1 MLSNFIIRSTAA
13 FGGTPFRLNKCTA
26 LGSAGTGAAA
36 GASAGGVPGAL
47 VGGALGIA
55 GSLIGGLFGKRN
67 TDKTNELNYKIMQE
81 QNRFN
86 AAEAQKL
93 REWQEMMY
101 RMYGTSS
108 AKANDM
114 RAAGLNALLGDVSAS
129 GNVGSGASASGAESA
144 QMMPADY
151 SFIGDA
157 AQRGLT
163 AYNTTRSVDA
173 SVSLQ
178 KSQENVNKSIEGV
191 NMAQKGLMRSQTD
204 MQKMTYRFAMDTYQ
218 NRLLQ
223 EQFKAELSNWQG
235 FDAMYDARLK
245 AFSLYNVMPREVEK
259 NVAQTM
265 SFYASAFRDIANGKY
280 TLKQTENYGRWLSI
294 QQTFAHA
301 ATVQS
306 SAALMQ
312 GRAALTNADANA
324 SYLKK
329 LGGYYGSLTSGQNMT
344 NEMSRYYT
352 DFMLG
357 KMPISKAE
365 YILRQTPYK
374 HLLDLNIQQNEWSL
388 NKLMQEPDLIR
399 SLSGM
404 YKSETSLTNKRVDS
418 YDTDKI
424 FERGESVT
432 RMFKNV
438 SDGIGNFTPK
448 PKSRLNKRSSTGG
461 EPTPSPSGKSWL
473 DAYRENPNYSPTGY

>member
-1 MLSNFIIRSTAA
+1 MLSNIIIRSAAA
-13 FGGTPFRLNKCTA
+13 FGGAPFRLTKCTA
-26 LGSAGTGAAA
+26 LGSAGAGAAG
-36 GASAGGVPGAL
+36 GAAVGGVPGAL
-47 VGGALGIA
+47 VGGALGLA
-55 GSLIGGLFGKRN
+55 GSLLGGIFGKSN
-67 TDKTNELNYKIMQE
+67 TEKTNQMNYKIMQE

-86 AAEAQKL
+86 AEEAKKN
-93 REWQEMMY
+93 RDWQELMY
-101 RMYGTSS
+101 RMFGTSS

-129 GNVGSGASASGAESA
+129 GNVGSGAAATAAESA
-144 QMMPADY
+144 QMLPTDY
-151 SFIGDA
+151 SFVGDA
-157 AQRGLT
+157 ANRGLA
-163 AYNTTRSVDA
+163 AYNSTRSVDA

-191 NMAQKGLMRSQTD
+191 NIAQKGLMESQTD
-204 MQKMTYRFAMDTYQ
+204 MQKMTYKFALDTYQ

-223 EQFKAELSNWQG
+223 EQFKAELANWQG

-245 AFSLYNVMPREVEK
+245 AFSLYNVMPQEVEK

-265 SFYASAFRDIANGKY
+265 SFYASAFRDIAAGKY
-280 TLKQTENYGRWLSI
+280 TLKQTENYGKWLSI

-301 ATVQS
+301 ATTQS
-306 SAALMQ
+306 QAALLQ
-312 GRAALTNADANA
+312 GRAAITNANANA

-329 LGGYYGSLTSGQNMT
+329 LGNYYGSLTSGQNYSNQMQQ
-344 NEMSRYYT
+344 YYT

-357 KMPISKAE
+357 RMPIGKAE
-365 YILRQTPYK
+365 SILRQTPYK

-388 NKLMQEPDLIR
+388 NKLMEEPDLIR

-404 YKSETSLTNKRVDS
+404 YKSETSFTNKRVES

-438 SDGIGNFTPK
+438 SDGISNFTPK
-448 PKSRLNKRSSTGG
+448 PKIKQGSTSGSL
-461 EPTPSPSGKSWL
+461 TPPPSGKSWL
-473 DAYRENPNYSPTGY
+473 DAYRENPNYSPTGYK

>member
-1 MLSNFIIRSTAA
+1 MISDIILRSTAA
-13 FGGTPFRLNKCTA
+13 FGGAPFRLNKCTS
-26 LGSAGTGAAA
+26 LSSAAGGAAA
-36 GASAGGVPGAL
+36 GASVGGVPGAL
-47 VGGALGIA
+47 VGGALNVA
-55 GSLIGGLFGKRN
+55 GSLLGGLFGKSN
-67 TDKTNELNYKIMQE
+67 TDKTNQMNYKIMLE

-86 AAEAQKL
+86 AEEAKKN
-93 REWQEMMY
+93 RDWQEMMY
-101 RMYGTSS
+101 RMFGTSS

-129 GNVGSGASASGAESA
+129 GNVGSGAAATAAQSAE
-144 QMMPADY
+144 MIPADY
-151 SFIGDA
+151 SFVGDA
-157 AQRGLT
+157 VNHGLA
-163 AYNTTRSVDA
+163 AYNTTRSVDS

-191 NMAQKGLMRSQTD
+191 NMAQEGLLESQTD
-204 MQKMTYRFAMDTYQ
+204 MQKLTYKFAMDTYQ

-223 EQFKAELSNWQG
+223 EQFKAELENWRG

-245 AFSLYNVMPREVEK
+245 AFSLYNVMPQEVEK

-265 SFYASAFRDIANGKY
+265 SFYASAFRDIAAGKY
-280 TLKQTENYGRWLSI
+280 TLKQTENYGKWLSI

-301 ATVQS
+301 ATVQGQ
-306 SAALMQ
+306 AALMQ
-312 GRAALTNADANA
+312 GRAALTNASANA
-324 SYLKK
+324 GYLKQ
-329 LGGYYGSLTSGQNMT
+329 LGGYYGALTLGQK
-344 NEMSRYYT
+344 MSNDMQRFYT

-357 KMPISKAE
+357 KMPIGKAE
-365 YILRQTPYK
+365 SILRQTPYK

-438 SDGIGNFTPK
+438 SDGISNFTPK
-448 PKSRLNKRSSTGG
+448 PKFNKGSSPGG
-461 EPTPSPSGKSWL
+461 ESTPPPSGKSWL
-473 DAYRENPNYSPTGY
+473 DAYRENPNYSPTGYK

>member
-1 MLSNFIIRSTAA
+1 MLSDFIIRSTAA
-13 FGGTPFRLNKCTA
+13 LGGAPFCLNKCTSLSSAAVGAASGGLPGAA
-26 LGSAGTGAAA
+26 LG
-36 GASAGGVPGAL
+36 L
-47 VGGALGIA
+47 A
-55 GSLIGGLFGKRN
+55 GSLIGGLFGKSN
-67 TDKTNELNYKIMQE
+67 TDKTNKMNYQIMQE

-86 AAEAQKL
+86 AEEAQKN
-93 REWQEMMY
+93 RDWQELMY
-101 RMYGTSS
+101 RMFGTTS
-108 AKANDM
+108 AKVNDM
-114 RAAGLNALLGDVSAS
+114 RSAGLNAFLGDVSAS
-129 GNVGSGASASGAESA
+129 GSVGSGSAASAGESA
-144 QMMPADY
+144 QMMPTDF
-151 SFIGDA
+151 SFVGDA
-157 AQRGLT
+157 AEHGLN

-191 NMAQKGLMRSQTD
+191 NMAQKGLTESQTD
-204 MQKMTYRFAMDTYQ
+204 MQKMTYKFAQDTYQ

-223 EQFKAELSNWQG
+223 EQFKAELENWRG

-245 AFSLYNVMPREVEK
+245 AFSLYNIMPQEVEK

-265 SFYASAFRDIANGKY
+265 SFYASAFRDIAEGKY
-280 TLKQTENYGRWLSI
+280 TLTQAENYGKWLSI

-301 ATVQS
+301 ATAQGQ
-306 SAALMQ
+306 AALMQ
-312 GRAALTNADANA
+312 GRAAITNANANA
-324 SYLKK
+324 RYLKQ

-344 NEMSRYYT
+344 NDLQRYYT

-357 KMPISKAE
+357 KMPIGKAE
-365 YILRQTPYK
+365 SILRQTPYK

-424 FERGESVT
+424 FERGESVS

-438 SDGIGNFTPK
+438 SDGIVNFTPK
-448 PKSRLNKRSSTGG
+448 PKFKKGSSSGG
-461 EPTPSPSGKSWL
+461 EPTPPPSGKSWL
-473 DAYRENPNYSPTGY
+473 DAYRENPNYSPTGYR

>member
-1 MLSNFIIRSTAA
+1 MLSNIILRSTAA
-13 FGGTPFRLNKCTA
+13 FGGAPFRLKKCTA
-26 LGSAGTGAAA
+26 LTSAAGGAAA
-36 GASAGGVPGAL
+36 GSSVGGVPGAL
-47 VGGALGIA
+47 VGGALGVA
-55 GSLIGGLFGKRN
+55 SSLLGGLFGKRN
-67 TDKTNELNYKIMQE
+67 TDKTNRWNYRIMQE

-86 AAEAQKL
+86 SEEAKKN
-93 REWQEMMY
+93 RDWQELMY
-101 RMYGTSS
+101 RMFGTSS

-129 GNVGSGASASGAESA
+129 GNVGSGSAATAAESA
-144 QMMPADY
+144 QMMPTDY
-151 SFIGDA
+151 SYVGDA
-157 AQRGLT
+157 ANRGLA

-178 KSQENVNKSIEGV
+178 QSQQNVNKSIEGV
-191 NMAQKGLMRSQTD
+191 NMAQKGFIESQTD
-204 MQKMTYRFAMDTYQ
+204 MQKMSYKFALDTYQ

-223 EQFKAELSNWQG
+223 EQFKAELANWQG

-245 AFSLYNVMPREVEK
+245 AFSLYNVMPQEVER

-265 SFYASAFRDIANGKY
+265 SFYASAFRDIAAGKY
-280 TLKQTENYGRWLSI
+280 TLKQTENYGKWLSI

-301 ATVQS
+301 ATVQGQ
-306 SAALMQ
+306 AALMQ
-312 GRAALTNADANA
+312 GRAAITNANANA
-324 SYLKK
+324 SYLKQ
-329 LGGYYGSLTSGQNMT
+329 LGGYYGALTSGQH
-344 NEMSRYYT
+344 MSNDMQRYYT

-357 KMPISKAE
+357 KMPIGKAE
-365 YILRQTPYK
+365 SILRQTPYK
-374 HLLDLNIQQNEWSL
+374 HLLDLNVQQNEWSL

-432 RMFKNV
+432 RMLKNV
-438 SDGIGNFTPK
+438 SDGISNFTPK
-448 PKSRLNKRSSTGG
+448 PKFNKGSSSKGA
-461 EPTPSPSGKSWL
+461 PTPPPSGKSWL
-473 DAYRENPNYSPTGY
+473 DAYRENPNYSPTGYK

>member
-1 MLSNFIIRSTAA
+1 MLSNIIIRSTAA
-13 FGGTPFRLNKCTA
+13 FGGTPFRLKKCTA
-26 LGSAGTGAAA
+26 LGSAGAGAGAGAA
-36 GASAGGVPGAL
+36 AGGVPGAL

-55 GSLIGGLFGKRN
+55 SSLIGGLFGKHN
-67 TDKTNELNYKIMQE
+67 TDKTNAMNYKIMQE
-81 QNRFN
+81 QNKFN
-86 AAEAQKL
+86 AAEAEKL
-93 REWQEMMY
+93 RNWQEMMY
-101 RMYGTSS
+101 RMFGTSS

-129 GNVGSGASASGAESA
+129 GNVGSGAAGTAAESA

-151 SFIGDA
+151 SFIADA
-157 AQRGLT
+157 ADRGL
-163 AYNTTRSVDA
+163 AGYNSTRSVDA

-178 KSQENVNKSIEGV
+178 KSQENVNKSIEGINV
-191 NMAQKGLMRSQTD
+191 AQKGLIESQTN
-204 MQKMTYRFAMDTYQ
+204 MQRLTYKFAQDTYQ

-223 EQFKAELSNWQG
+223 EQFKAELQHWQG

-245 AFSLYNVMPREVEK
+245 AFSLYNVMPQEVEK

-265 SFYASAFRDIANGKY
+265 SFYASAFRDIAAGKY

-306 SAALMQ
+306 SAALME
-312 GRAALTNADANA
+312 GRAALANANANA
-324 SYLKK
+324 SYLAKM
-329 LGGYYGSLTSGQNMT
+329 GGYYGSLTSGQNMT

-357 KMPISKAE
+357 KMPIGKAE
-365 YILRQTPYK
+365 SILRQTPYR

-424 FERGESVT
+424 FERGESVS
-432 RMFKNV
+432 RMVKNI
-438 SDGIGNFTPK
+438 SDGVSNFTPK
-448 PKSRLNKRSSTGG
+448 LRSNKGSSAGNG
-461 EPTPSPSGKSWL
+461 STPPSSGKSWL
-473 DAYRENPNYSPTGY
+473 DAYRENPNYNPTGYK

>member
-1 MLSNFIIRSTAA
+1 MPMLSNIIIRSAAA
-13 FGGTPFRLNKCTA
+13 FGGAPFRFVKSTA
-26 LGSAGTGAAA
+26 LGSAGAGAAG
-36 GASAGGVPGAL
+36 GAAVGGVPGAL
-47 VGGALGIA
+47 VGGALGLA
-55 GSLIGGLFGKRN
+55 SSLVGGLFGKSN
-67 TDKTNELNYKIMQE
+67 TNKTNKANYKIMQE

-86 AAEAQKL
+86 AEEAQKY
-93 REWQEMMY
+93 RDWQELMY
-101 RMYGTSS
+101 RMFGTSS

-129 GNVGSGASASGAESA
+129 GNVGSGAAATAAESA
-144 QMMPADY
+144 QMLPTDY

-157 AQRGLT
+157 ANRGLD
-163 AYNTTRSVDA
+163 AYNSTRSVDA

-191 NMAQKGLMRSQTD
+191 NIAQKGLMESQTD
-204 MQKMTYRFAMDTYQ
+204 MQKMTYKFALDTYQ

-223 EQFKAELSNWQG
+223 EQFKAELANWQG

-245 AFSLYNVMPREVEK
+245 AFSLYNVMPQEVEK
-259 NVAQTM
+259 NIAQTM
-265 SFYASAFRDIANGKY
+265 SFYASAFRDIAAGKY
-280 TLKQTENYGRWLSI
+280 TLKQTENYGKWLSI

-301 ATVQS
+301 ATTQS
-306 SAALMQ
+306 QAALLQ
-312 GRAALTNADANA
+312 GRAAITNANANA

-329 LGGYYGSLTSGQNMT
+329 LGNYYGSLTTGQNYSNQMQQ
-344 NEMSRYYT
+344 YYT

-357 KMPISKAE
+357 RMPIGKAE
-365 YILRQTPYK
+365 SILRQTPYK

-388 NKLMQEPDLIR
+388 NKLMEEPDLIR

-404 YKSETSLTNKRVDS
+404 YKSETSFTNKRVES

-438 SDGIGNFTPK
+438 SDGISNFTPK
-448 PKSRLNKRSSTGG
+448 PKIKQGSASDS
-461 EPTPSPSGKSWL
+461 PTPPPSGKSWL
-473 DAYRENPNYSPTGY
+473 DAYRENPNYSPTGYK

>member
-1 MLSNFIIRSTAA
+1 MVSNFIIRSTAA

-26 LGSAGTGAAA
+26 LGSAGSGAAA
-36 GASAGGVPGAL
+36 GAAAGGVPGAL
-47 VGGALGIA
+47 VGGALGVA
-55 GSLIGGLFGKRN
+55 SSLIGGLFGKHN
-67 TDKTNELNYKIMQE
+67 TDKTNEWNYKIMQE
-81 QNRFN
+81 QNKFN
-86 AAEAQKL
+86 SAEAKKL
-93 REWQEMMY
+93 RDWQEMMY

-108 AKANDM
+108 AKANDL

-129 GNVGSGASASGAESA
+129 GNVGSGSAATAAESA
-144 QMMPADY
+144 QMMPTDY

-157 AQRGLT
+157 ASSGLA
-163 AYNTTRSVDA
+163 AYNTTRSIDS
-173 SVSLQ
+173 SVALQ

-191 NMAQKGLMRSQTD
+191 NMAQKGFVESQTD
-204 MQKMTYRFAMDTYQ
+204 MQKMTYKFAMDTYQ

-223 EQFKAELSNWQG
+223 EQFKSELANWQG

-245 AFSLYNVMPREVEK
+245 AFSLYNVMPQEVEK

-265 SFYASAFRDIANGKY
+265 SFYASAFRDIAAGKY
-280 TLKQTENYGRWLSI
+280 TLKQTENYGKWLSI

-301 ATVQS
+301 ATVQGQ
-306 SAALMQ
+306 AALMQ
-312 GRAALTNADANA
+312 GRAALTNANANA
-324 SYLKK
+324 TYLGK
-329 LGGYYGSLTSGQNMT
+329 LGDYYGSLTSGQNMT

-357 KMPISKAE
+357 KMPIGKAE
-365 YILRQTPYK
+365 NILRQTPYR

-404 YKSETSLTNKRVDS
+404 YKSEGALTNKRVES

-432 RMFKNV
+432 RMVKNI
-438 SDGIGNFTPK
+438 SDGISNFTPK
-448 PKSRLNKRSSTGG
+448 PRFTKDSSTDGKS
-461 EPTPSPSGKSWL
+461 TPPSGKSWL
-473 DAYRENPNYSPTGY
+473 DAYRENPNYNPTGYK

>member
-1 MLSNFIIRSTAA
+1 MLSNIFIRSAAA
-13 FGGTPFRLNKCTA
+13 FGGAPFRLTKCTA
-26 LGSAGTGAAA
+26 LGSAGAGAAG
-36 GASAGGVPGAL
+36 GAAVGGVPGAL
-47 VGGALGIA
+47 VGGALGLA
-55 GSLIGGLFGKRN
+55 SSLVGGLFGKSN
-67 TDKTNELNYKIMQE
+67 TNKTNEMNYKIMQE

-86 AAEAQKL
+86 AEEAKKN
-93 REWQEMMY
+93 RDWQELMY
-101 RMYGTSS
+101 RMFGTSS

-114 RAAGLNALLGDVSAS
+114 RAAGLNAFLGDVSAS
-129 GNVGSGASASGAESA
+129 GNVGSGAAATAAESA
-144 QMMPADY
+144 QMLPTDY

-157 AQRGLT
+157 ANRGLD
-163 AYNTTRSVDA
+163 AYNSTRSVDA

-191 NMAQKGLMRSQTD
+191 NIAQKGLMESQTD
-204 MQKMTYRFAMDTYQ
+204 MQKMTYKFALDTYQ

-245 AFSLYNVMPREVEK
+245 AFSLYNVMPQEVEK

-265 SFYASAFRDIANGKY
+265 SFYASAFRDIAAGKY
-280 TLKQTENYGRWLSI
+280 TLKQTENYGKWLSI

-301 ATVQS
+301 ATSQS
-306 SAALMQ
+306 QAALLQ
-312 GRAALTNADANA
+312 GRAAITNANANA

-329 LGGYYGSLTSGQNMT
+329 LGNYYGSLTSGQNYSNQMQQ
-344 NEMSRYYT
+344 YYT

-357 KMPISKAE
+357 RMPIGKAE
-365 YILRQTPYK
+365 SILRQTPYK

-388 NKLMQEPDLIR
+388 NKLMEEPDLIR

-404 YKSETSLTNKRVDS
+404 YKSETSFTNKRVES

-438 SDGIGNFTPK
+438 SDGISNFTPK
-448 PKSRLNKRSSTGG
+448 PKIKQSSSGG
-461 EPTPSPSGKSWL
+461 SPTPPPSGKSWL
-473 DAYRENPNYSPTGY
+473 DAYRENPNYSPTGYK